1 VEPVNRSIRP
11 HHVHA
16 SRQLFASHP
25 DPAAAEAAGQPVL
38 VVSVWFGAD
47 GSCHLAVAGE
57 IDFGT
62 VSRVSEALEWA
73 TGHCDGDVRLHL
85 AKVTFA
91 GARFV
96 NELVS
101 TYARLAEAGRRLRL
115 EQVPAKL
122 ARLVRLCNTGYLLD
136 ADPDIPSRR
145 GPRTAEKWTCSAR
158 PER

>member
-16 SRQLFASHP
+16 SQQLFASPP
-25 DPAAAEAAGQPVL
+25 DPAAAGAAGQPVL

-62 VSRVSEALEWA
+62 VSRVSEALDWA
-73 TGHCDGDVRLHL
+73 TEHGQGDVRLHL

-91 GARFV
+91 GARFI

-101 TYARLAEAGRRLRL
+101 AHVRLTQAGRRLRL

-122 ARLVRLCNTGYLLD
+122 ARLVRLCNTGYLVD
-136 ADPDIPSRR
+136 ADPDVLAHR
-145 GPRTAEKWTCSAR
+145 GPRTADKWTCSPR